1 MRGHTDLVS
10 FKAISYIN
18 MKRRMSLESWTGT
31 VSMMWVFPAVADS
44 IMTINPSGSNRCLIA
59 DRTAMIARI
68 IEAAND
74 NLIAA
79 LGR

>member
-1 MRGHTDLVS
+1 
-10 FKAISYIN
+10 
-18 MKRRMSLESWTGT
+18 
-31 VSMMWVFPAVADS
+31 
-44 IMTINPSGSNRCLIA
+44 MTINPSGSNRCLIA